1 MHQQLIQQIVEEI
14 RAKLTGR
21 YLGKIF
27 QLTPLS
33 FAVDFGLKDG
43 QYLYISLEPSSPRF
57 FLIERRARDL
67 EKQAIPLSHF
77 GQLMRARVGGGKLI
91 SIVRDPSDRIV
102 RMTFS
107 VEDELGQSRELRIAV
122 QLTGKAANLFLL
134 DELDQITDALRPPRG
149 SGQRPGEIYRPPA
162 KQEKQV
168 SEDDVARSEY
178 SGSPSAAAANYFAR
192 LDAENVFRS
201 RANNLR
207 ARLQKA
213 LSQKRRLRANLEKDL
228 AAHGDAEKH
237 KLIGDLLLAN
247 VATAVRDG
255 NKVRIIDYYTE
266 GEPAMEIEIEH
277 GSSLQDEAGRQFRQ
291 YTKAKRAAEEIGQR
305 LILLEREITGLE
317 QQERD
322 LEHTVLEHDE
332 VALAHLAG
340 SEATSRKPRAKNDA
354 MERIPGVRRYLSSD
368 GYEILVGRA
377 ARDNDNLTFRLARPN
392 DLWLH
397 AGDYPGSHVVVRNPN
412 RKEIP
417 QRTVIEAAQLAG
429 RFSQAS
435 EDTKVVVHYTERK
448 FLSKPKR
455 SAPGLV
461 RMSSFRSITVEPRE
475 SVKRL

>member
-1 MHQQLIQQIVEEI
+1 MHQQEIQQIVEEI

-21 YLGKIF
+21 YLGKFF

-33 FAVDFGLKDG
+33 LALDFGLKDG
-43 QYLYISLEPSSPRF
+43 HYLFINVEPSSPRF

-77 GQLMRARVGGGKLI
+77 GQLMRARVGGGKLT
-91 SIVRDPSDRIV
+91 SVVRDPADRIV

-107 VEDELGQSRELRIAV
+107 VEDELGQARDLRIVV

-134 DELDQITDALRPPRG
+134 DEIDQITDALRPPRG
-149 SGQRPGEIYRPPA
+149 SGQQLGEIYQPPA
-162 KQEKQV
+162 KQEKHV
-168 SEDDVARSEY
+168 SEDDVARSDY
-178 SGSPSAAAANYFAR
+178 SGSPSAAAADYFAKR
-192 LDAENVFRS
+192 DAENNFRS

-237 KLIGDLLLAN
+237 KLRGDLLLAN
-247 VATAVRDG
+247 VGTAVRDG
-255 NKVRIIDYYTE
+255 NKVRIIDYYAE
-266 GEPAMEIEIEH
+266 GEPTMEIEIDH
-277 GSSLQDEAGRQFRQ
+277 GTSLQDEAGREFRQ
-291 YTKAKRAAEEIGQR
+291 YTKAKRAGEEIAQR
-305 LILLEREITGLE
+305 LTQLEREIIELE

-322 LEHTVLEHDE
+322 LEHSLLERNE
-332 VALAHLAG
+332 VALAHFAG
-340 SEATSRKPRAKNDA
+340 SESAPKKSQAKKDA
-354 MERIPGVRRYLSSD
+354 LERIPGVRRYLSSD

-377 ARDNDNLTFRLARPN
+377 ARDNDNLTFRLARPS

-397 AGDYPGSHVVVRNPN
+397 AGDYPGSHVIVRNPT

-429 RFSQAS
+429 RFSHAS

-461 RMSSFRSITVEPRE
+461 RMSSFRSITVEPKE